1 MKARELKKL
10 TKKIESLGWNITDE
24 GKTLFLS
31 KYSPLGEDFGFSVD
45 KDSNIIQE
53 IKNYAYNFDYEDH
66 ANIYIDMRGT
76 RGVPNSIQALLDDAK
91 DIKNMLLELAN
102 NL

>member
-10 TKKIESLGWNITDE
+10 TKKIESLYWNITDE
-24 GKTLFLS
+24 GETLFLS
-31 KYSPLGEDFGFSVD
+31 QYSPLGEDFGFSVD
-45 KDSNIIQE
+45 KDNIIQE
-53 IKNYAYNFDYEDH
+53 IKNYAYSFDYEEH
-66 ANIYIDMRGT
+66 ASLYIDMRGT
-76 RGVPNSIQALLDDAK
+76 RGVPNSIQDLLDDAQ